1 MKHLVITIS
10 KFTGTYHQTSVGI
23 DAGRDISAVGLYSSL
38 PNNQAVYGI
47 GIGLSIDLVP
57 NYVNFTY
64 QYGATTLL
72 RNHSDNP
79 VKRIFNP

>member
-10 KFTGTYHQTSVGI
+10 KFTGTYHQTSVGT
-23 DAGRDISAVGLYSSL
+23 DAGIGISAVGLYSNL

-47 GIGLSIDLVP
+47 GLSIDLVS
-57 NYVNFTY
+57 NYVDFTY
-64 QYGATTLL
+64 QYGTTTLL